1 MFLPLS
7 NGTESPTLLCGS
19 KEMMGPGPGRRE
31 ELAFSNY
38 GDDDVPGLALSC

>member
-7 NGTESPTLLCGS
+7 NGTGSPTLLGGS
-19 KEMMGPGPGRRE
+19 KEMMGPGPGRLE

-38 GDDDVPGLALSC
+38 GDDDGPGLALSC